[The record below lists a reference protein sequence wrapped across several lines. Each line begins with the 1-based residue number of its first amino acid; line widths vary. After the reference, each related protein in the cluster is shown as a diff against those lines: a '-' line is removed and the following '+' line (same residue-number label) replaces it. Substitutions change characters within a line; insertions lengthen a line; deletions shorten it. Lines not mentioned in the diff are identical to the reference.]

1 MENTPLVSKKT
12 GEETI
17 FLKQRNN
24 IIMENIIM
32 EKHSVKNQ
40 NHAIMGREGCE

>member
-12 GEETI
+12 REETI
-17 FLKQRNN
+17 FLKQRNKVYF
-24 IIMENIIM
+24 IIM